1 MERDIW
7 LNKPY
12 GEVIDY
18 IMKNYHKY
26 ISNQLKDLSKLTTT
40 IMRVHGLDHE
50 ELFEVHRLF
59 HTIQINMVQH
69 AIRQET
75 RIFPVIKRY
84 SIRPIEEL
92 LDKAIKEI
100 KDYQGKEDNTVEL
113 LNKLEAITNN
123 YTAPQDGCVTYD
135 RTYELLKELHE
146 NIISHLEFEDEI
158 LFKRLLE
165 EKK

>member
-75 RIFPVIKRY
+75 RIFPVIKD
-84 SIRPIEEL
+84 I
-92 LDKAIKEI
+92 A
-100 KDYQGKEDNTVEL
+100 
-113 LNKLEAITNN
+113 
-123 YTAPQDGCVTYD
+123 
-135 RTYELLKELHE
+135 
-146 NIISHLEFEDEI
+146 
-158 LFKRLLE
+158 
-165 EKK
+165 